1 MAQDYTVKVFN
12 EFYNLDLTV
21 NASEYDLAY
30 TYFRDYVGN
39 DLTAKSFTEILFRI
53 SSLTDIPVTQLLQSF
68 QTGTNPGISRTLAY
82 YLNSVSN
89 KTVLFG
95 VNTPIAPNQLVN
107 RNIVYDT
114 NPSNP

>member
-12 EFYNLDLTV
+12 EFYNLDITV
-21 NASEYDLAY
+21 NASEYDLVY

-53 SSLTDIPVTQLLQSF
+53 SSLTDIPITDLLQSF
-68 QTGTNPGISRTLAY
+68 QTGNNPSISRTLAY

-95 VNTPIAPNQLVN
+95 VNAAVSPNQIVN
-107 RNIVYDT
+107 RNVVYDSD
-114 NPSNP
+114 PSNP